1 MPSTKVPFRHM
12 PNALKY
18 ALVGILSAAVLM
30 AAGTFIG
37 YRIFSPKPEAKTE
50 ITSQTILTALH
61 DRGFLVTQTYM
72 FDQPVVIKKTTGSAL
87 KDFFFGQTI
96 TARGTM
102 EVNLGIDFAKVSQD
116 DVAISAEAVT
126 VRIPKTSLFNTRL
139 VGPLD
144 VNNEK
149 GILKRLTDSDNGY
162 NEALQVLT
170 QEAEKSAQKPELV
183 ERADQRAKE
192 DAARILG
199 YVTQGK
205 KVAVEFK

>member
-1 MPSTKVPFRHM
+1 MYPLRHM
-12 PNALKY
+12 PNSLKY
-18 ALVGILSAAVLM
+18 TLIGVILAVVFLV
-30 AAGTFIG
+30 AGTLIG
-37 YRIFSPKPEAKTE
+37 YKIFSPKPEMRQE
-50 ITSQTILTALH
+50 ISSQVILTALH

-116 DVAISAEAVT
+116 DVTIAPEGVT

-139 VGPLD
+139 VGPLE

-149 GILKRLTDSDNGY
+149 GILKRLTDDDNGY
-162 NEALQVLT
+162 NEALQALT
-170 QEAEKSAQKPELV
+170 QEAEKAAQKPELV

-199 YVTQGK
+199 YVATGK
-205 KVAVEFK
+205 TVTIEFK

>member
-1 MPSTKVPFRHM
+1 M
-12 PNALKY
+12 PNTLKY
-18 ALVGILSAAVLM
+18 AIVGIVSATIFL
-30 AAGTFIG
+30 AAGTYIG
-37 YRIFSPKPEAKTE
+37 FRIFSPKPVIRQE
-50 ITSQTILTALH
+50 ISSQVILTALH

-116 DVAISAEAVT
+116 DVSIGSDGVT

-139 VGPLD
+139 VGPLE

-149 GILKRLTDSDNGY
+149 GILKRLTDTDTGY

-170 QEAEKSAQKPELV
+170 QEAEKAAQKPELV
-183 ERADQRAKE
+183 ERADIRAKE

-199 YVTQGK
+199 YVSQGK
-205 KVAVEFK
+205 TITVEFK

>member
-1 MPSTKVPFRHM
+1 M

-18 ALVGILSAAVLM
+18 AVVGILSATVFV

-37 YRIFSPKPEAKTE
+37 YRIFSPNPEIRQE
-50 ITSQTILTALH
+50 ISSQVILTALH

-139 VGPLD
+139 VGPLE

-199 YVTQGK
+199 YVAQGK
-205 KVAVEFK
+205 KVIVEFR

>member
-1 MPSTKVPFRHM
+1 M

-18 ALVGILSAAVLM
+18 AVVGILSATVFV

-37 YRIFSPKPEAKTE
+37 YRIFSPKPEIRQE
-50 ITSQTILTALH
+50 ISSQVILTALH

-116 DVAISAEAVT
+116 DVIIAAEGVT
-126 VRIPKTSLFNTRL
+126 VKIPKTSLFNTRL
-139 VGPLD
+139 VGPLE

-149 GILKRLTDSDNGY
+149 GILKRLTDNDTGY
-162 NEALQVLT
+162 NEALQMLS
-170 QEAEKSAQKPELV
+170 QEAEKAAQKPELV

-199 YVTQGK
+199 YVSGGK
-205 KVAVEFK
+205 PVVVEFK